1 MDTLNSPAPLLP
13 QNPQLAQRPAIELI
27 YADAALLVLRK
38 PSGLLAVP
46 GRGPDKADALSA
58 RVLCRWPQAR
68 VVHRLDQGTSG
79 LMLMALDAST
89 QRALDAAFRERRI
102 GKTYEAL
109 VAGCPAAA
117 SGVIDAPIGRDW
129 AQRPLR
135 RIDPAGAP
143 SLTHW
148 QRLDGPAPA
157 GASRLRL
164 QPLSGRSHQ
173 LRVHLAALGHPIL
186 GDALYGDPSSAARLC
201 LHACALDLA
210 HPLDGRSL
218 HFADPAPF

>member
-1 MDTLNSPAPLLP
+1 MPPNYPWMMNPAAPP
-13 QNPQLAQRPAIELI
+13 IELI
-27 YADAALLVLRK
+27 YADQALLVLRK
-38 PSGLLAVP
+38 PSGLLSVP

-58 RVLCRWPQAR
+58 RVQQRWPDAR
-68 VVHRLDQGTSG
+68 VVHRLDQATSG
-79 LMLMALDAST
+79 LMLMALGPAT

-102 GKTYEAL
+102 AKTYEAL
-109 VAGCPAAA
+109 VAGCPTAE

-148 QRLDGPAPA
+148 LRLTGPAPPA
-157 GASRLRL
+157 ASRLRL
-164 QPLSGRSHQ
+164 QPLTGRSHQ

-186 GDALYGDPSSAARLC
+186 GDALYGDATRAPRLC
-201 LHACALDLA
+201 LHACALHLA
-210 HPLDGRSL
+210 HPLDGHAL